1 MDFSRAVILHGK
13 PSEERAMQPGFD
25 PSRANFLGWLAD
37 ELCMVGVCTVSPVIP
52 NAHKP
57 SFDEYA
63 SKLRRLTDFSIGTR
77 PYTSGK
83 WPKRKGIRGLEVDKT
98 LLVAHSAAA
107 GPVLEWAVN
116 NQFMFSGKVLLVA
129 PWIDPENRYPKMR
142 KPSIS
147 AKDVKVRGGSGT
159 SEGRKVSLFGEM
171 VYIVS
176 SSDDNPEAL
185 SSFEWLLEK
194 VPDSTP
200 IELEGSGHF
209 VTGDKLRPDYDL
221 GNGLAGSTCPE
232 IMEIVR
238 DL

>member
-1 MDFSRAVILHGK
+1 MDFSRAVIFHGK
-13 PSEERAMQPGFD
+13 PSEERVMKPGFD

-37 ELCMVGVCTVSPVIP
+37 ELCKAGVCTVSPVIQ

-57 SFDEYA
+57 SFDAYA

-77 PYTSGK
+77 PSPSGK
-83 WPKRKGIRGLEVDKT
+83 WPKSKARRGLEVDST

-107 GPVLEWAVN
+107 GPVLEWAQD
-116 NQFMFSGKVLLVA
+116 NQFLFGGKILLVA
-129 PWIDPENRYPKMR
+129 PWVDPENRYTKMR
-142 KPSIS
+142 KPRIATREVRMGRGATGS
-147 AKDVKVRGGSGT
+147 AEKR
-159 SEGRKVSLFGEM
+159 VSCFGEKVFM
-171 VYIVS
+171 VS

-194 VPDSTP
+194 IPDSTP
-200 IELEGSGHF
+200 VELGGFGHF
-209 VTGDKLRPDYDL
+209 VTGEKLKPDYDL
-221 GNGLAGSTCPE
+221 GNGLVGSTCPK